1 MFKPIKNKRVYEH
14 VIEQIQDMIMEG
26 ALEKGDKL
34 PSERGLSEQLGISRT
49 SIREALRALEIIG
62 LVESRQGEGNFIK
75 GDIESSML
83 EPLSVMFVLSGGKPL
98 DILELRKIIEV
109 ESARLAAQRID
120 GDEKEELKEIMDGL
134 RNAKSEIESSE
145 FDKKFHY
152 MIAKCTGNYLL
163 LNFLNVIS
171 SLMRDFIKSAR
182 WEILQANKE
191 QGFLVNQHQAVCD
204 AVVANDPPKAA
215 VAMKEHIEYI
225 YNVVEKLD
233 KKR

>member
-14 VIEQIQDMIMEG
+14 VIEQIQDMIMNG
-26 ALEKGDKL
+26 NLERGDKL
-34 PSERGLSEQLGISRT
+34 PSERDLSEQLGISRT

-83 EPLSVMFVLSGGKPL
+83 EPLSVMFKLSGGKPL
-98 DILELRKIIEV
+98 DILELRKIIEI
-109 ESARLAAQRID
+109 ESAKLAAQRISD
-120 GDEKEELKEIMDGL
+120 DEKEELKEIMERL
-134 RNAKSEIESSE
+134 RNAKNEIESSE

-152 MIAKCTGNYLL
+152 MVAKCTGNYLL

-182 WEILQANKE
+182 WEILQANQSQE
-191 QGFLVNQHQAVCD
+191 FLVNQHQEICNAITEMD
-204 AVVANDPPKAA
+204 SQKAA
-215 VAMKEHIEYI
+215 MAMKKHIEYI
-225 YNVVEKLD
+225 YNVVEKID

>member
-26 ALEKGDKL
+26 TLERGDKL

-109 ESARLAAQRID
+109 ESARLAAQRINS
-120 GDEKEELKEIMDGL
+120 DEKEELNEIMNGL

-152 MIAKCTGNYLL
+152 MISKCTGNYLL

-204 AVVANDPPKAA
+204 AVVANDPQKAA
-215 VAMKEHIEYI
+215 AAMKEHIEYI
-225 YNVVEKLD
+225 YNVVEKLN